1 MSMLDDYLDP
11 DKHLWPDEPPC
22 EDCEHDVKGAC
33 VLATCSFSAKKK
45 PMTYHIRTMC
55 GNYIG
60 RGLKGYCLVAS
71 YANAI
76 KFPTEEAACVVCTD
90 ELAESLKVF
99 MSIYTSE
106 EEE

>member
-1 MSMLDDYLDP
+1 M
-11 DKHLWPDEPPC
+11 WATEPPC
-22 EDCEHDVKGAC
+22 DNCKHDTGNCCALGSQC
-33 VLATCSFSAKKK
+33 VYVPKEK

-60 RGLKGYCLVAS
+60 RSLKGYCLVAS
-71 YANAI
+71 YANAL

-90 ELAESLKVF
+90 ELAEELKVF